1 MKIGFCTGVFDLFHD
16 GHRYFLRNCMLRC
29 NHLIVAVNHDRW
41 CQRKG
46 PARPFDS
53 LNIRLPRVKEYLFDI
68 GARASSDVIPF
79 SGNDLALAAEIN
91 PDVIFRGWDQRE
103 DAGLIPVVKIGRLD
117 DFSTTLLAST
127 KEPK

>member
-1 MKIGFCTGVFDLFHD
+1 MKIGFCTGVFDLFHA
-16 GHRYFLRNCMLRC
+16 GHEHFLRNCVMRC
-29 NHLIVAVNHDRW
+29 DHLVVAVNHDRW

-53 LNIRLPRVKEYLFDI
+53 LVVRMARVQTY
-68 GARASSDVIPF
+68 AYNSAVIPF

-103 DAGLIPVVKIGRLD
+103 DAGLIPVVRIGQLPG
-117 DFSTTLLAST
+117 FSTTLLAQSRS
-127 KEPK
+127 PR